1 MGVLVL
7 IYRARL
13 AIQGV
18 VQKIWK
24 NPEVIIS
31 SSLTHEKKLGLIWEH
46 EGRRCALILGV
57 LMYLG
62 PSNLEICFSSLL
74 FEKSN
79 EACAFFFF
87 FFLNFRSIFAEK
99 IQKVMFFCCSFFW
112 LLVSLFLHYQI
123 LKKKKKFRCGRFSRR
138 ARWWETNV

>member
-1 MGVLVL
+1 MHHLPTIFPDPPL
-7 IYRARL
+7 IS
-13 AIQGV
+13 QQV
-18 VQKIWK
+18 C
-24 NPEVIIS
+24 
-31 SSLTHEKKLGLIWEH
+31 TGLL
-46 EGRRCALILGV
+46 R
-57 LMYLG
+57 

-87 FFLNFRSIFAEK
+87 KFRSIFAEK

-123 LKKKKKFRCGRFSRR
+123 LKKKKKFRCGRFSRTR
-138 ARWWETNV
+138 GDEKQISKLEGPKGPVKILIQKVNDSLYC